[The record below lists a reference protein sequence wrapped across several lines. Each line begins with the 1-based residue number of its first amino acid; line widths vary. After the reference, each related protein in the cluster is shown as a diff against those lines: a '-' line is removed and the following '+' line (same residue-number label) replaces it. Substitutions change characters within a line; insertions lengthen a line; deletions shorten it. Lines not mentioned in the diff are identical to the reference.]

1 MLQACVVS
9 VYNQPVPESLERYEI
24 VFLEANVGS
33 DSTGILEPSVKS
45 TTNSSLAQLCVTSYW
60 WPWGEEKAALA
71 TKNLSLL
78 MRQHE
83 LVSPNNKKG
92 IYGYQ
97 TLIGAKHGARHPD
110 GVE

>member
-45 TTNSSLAQLCVTSYW
+45 TTNSSSASALCNIILVAMGGGEGSSGHKESVTFD
-60 WPWGEEKAALA
+60 E
-71 TKNLSLL
+71 T
-78 MRQHE
+78 
-83 LVSPNNKKG
+83 
-92 IYGYQ
+92 
-97 TLIGAKHGARHPD
+97 T
-110 GVE
+110 